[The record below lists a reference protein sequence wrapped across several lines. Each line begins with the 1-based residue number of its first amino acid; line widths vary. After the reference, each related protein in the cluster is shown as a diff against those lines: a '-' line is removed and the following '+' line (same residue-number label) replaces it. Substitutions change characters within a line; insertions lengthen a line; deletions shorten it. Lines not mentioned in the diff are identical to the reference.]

1 MANIKELAK
10 QPERLSGGHRLC
22 AGCGASIVVRQV
34 LMGTKD
40 PVVVGA
46 ATGCLEVAT
55 TIYPYT
61 AWKTPFIHNAF
72 ENVAATISGVET
84 AYRALKK
91 KGKIKKDIKFVAF
104 GGDGGC
110 YSDDTEIFTECGF
123 KNIKDIKVGEKIWS
137 VKPET
142 NELELQENE
151 KLHKYPY
158 KGAMIRGKSRFID
171 FLITPNHNVPMWY
184 KGKWEFIKGI
194 DLIKRHKTAFLRKFY
209 WYGNGISISD
219 IEIPKIP
226 KYRFQKEFSGF
237 EAKKWLRFLGW
248 YISEGTLYK
257 SKSGYLI
264 RIYQSNKDRKEKI
277 YKLLK
282 DLGLS
287 PFKCNRSVD
296 FQSKQIYEYLER
308 ECGKGSKNK
317 KIPKWALSLD
327 RDYLRQIFSSLMEGD
342 GSVTKQENRSS
353 YHLKYITA
361 SHRLMNDMVELILKL
376 GKNCNV
382 SKRKK
387 DGIYIIGI
395 DNEYLKHKLYSRRRL
410 YGDKQQVLLENYK
423 GFVYCPQ
430 LKKNHTVIIKRNGK
444 ISLSGN
450 SYDIGIQALSGALER
465 GHNFV
470 YVCYNNEAY
479 QNTGAQRS
487 GATPKGASTTTAPA
501 GKVSYGKHQFRKD
514 LTAIVAAHRIP
525 YVAQASASHWND
537 LVTKS
542 EKAFAADGPAF
553 LNVISMCHRGWRFP
567 QEKTIEI
574 SKLAVDTGFWPL
586 IEVENGVWKFTYKP
600 KERKPVVE
608 FLKPQGRFNHLFKE
622 ENKHILEEIQKD
634 VDDNWARIERM
645 CEANCKVA

>member
-1 MANIKELAK
+1 
-10 QPERLSGGHRLC
+10 
-22 AGCGASIVVRQV
+22 
-34 LMGTKD
+34 
-40 PVVVGA
+40 
-46 ATGCLEVAT
+46 GCLEVAT

-91 KGKIKKDIKFVAF
+91 KGKIKKEIKFVAF

-110 YSDDTEIFTECGF
+110 YSDDTEIFTEDGF
-123 KNIKDIKVGEKIWS
+123 KDIKDIKVGEKIWS
-137 VKPET
+137 VNPET

-194 DLIKRHKTAFLRKFY
+194 DLIKRYKTAFLRKFY

-219 IEIPKIP
+219 VEIPKIP
-226 KYRFQKEFSGF
+226 RYRCQKEFSKF
-237 EAKKWLRFLGW
+237 EIRKWLRFLGW
-248 YISEGTLYK
+248 YISEGSLYK

-264 RIYQSNKDRKEKI
+264 RIYQSDKDRKEKI

-308 ECGKGSKNK
+308 ECGKGFKNK
-317 KIPKWALSLD
+317 RIPKWALALD

-361 SHRLMNDMVELILKL
+361 SHSLMNDMVELILKL

-382 SKRKK
+382 SKKK
-387 DGIYIIGI
+387 GVYRLGI
-395 DNEYLKHKLYSRRRL
+395 DNEYLKHKLYSRRKL

-465 GHNFV
+465 GHKFV

-487 GATPKGASTTTAPA
+487 GATPKGASTTTAPS
-501 GKVSYGKHQFRKD
+501 GKASYGKPQLRKD
-514 LTAIVAAHRIP
+514 LTSIVAAHRIP

-542 EKAFAADGPAF
+542 EKAFKVDGPAF

-567 QEKTIEI
+567 QEDTIKVN
-574 SKLAVDTGFWPL
+574 KLAVETGYWPL
-586 IEVENGVWKFTYKP
+586 IEVENGTWKFTYKP

-608 FLKPQGRFNHLFKE
+608 FLKTQGRFKHLFKE
-622 ENKHILEEIQKD
+622 ENKHVLEEIQKD
-634 VDDNWARIERM
+634 IDENWARLERL
-645 CEANCKVA
+645 CEASCKVA